1 MRGFSEVLRKWYG
14 VNKRN
19 LPWRETSDPYRI
31 WLSEV
36 ILQQTRVNQ
45 GLSYYLKFVEA
56 YPTVDDLASAS
67 EQEVLK
73 LWQGLG
79 YYSRARNLRH
89 TAQLV
94 QKNLKNIFPS
104 DYKTLISL
112 KGIGPYTAAA
122 VASFSSNEKVAVVD
136 GNVYRV
142 LARIFGIDTPIDST
156 SGKKQFQELATELIS
171 EHAAEHN
178 QAIMEF
184 GATVCKPKQPLCGEC
199 IFRRSCI
206 ALEKGI
212 IDSLPVKSKK
222 TKVTTRHF
230 NYLVFNHEDE
240 FYLKERQ
247 KGDVWQGLYDFPLLE
262 STAEITDPEWIINHA
277 DFFEWGKLEPVF
289 REKSV
294 QYRHLL
300 SHREI
305 LATFWEFKLE
315 RPNTQSSHSP
325 VNELEPVT
333 YPLPQLIVNYLENRK
348 KGQRKRGTL

>member
-1 MRGFSEVLRKWYG
+1 MREFSEVLTKWYEL
-14 VNKRN
+14 NKRS
-19 LPWRETSDPYRI
+19 LPWRETIDPYKI

-56 YPTVDDLASAS
+56 YPTVADLAAAS

-94 QKNLKNIFPS
+94 VELYGKDFPTSHADLLK
-104 DYKTLISL
+104 L

-122 VASFSSNEKVAVVD
+122 VSSFSSDERVAVVD

-142 LARIFGIDTPIDST
+142 LSRIFGIDLPIDST
-156 SGKKQFQELATELIS
+156 QGKKTFAKLANDLLPTS
-171 EHAAEHN
+171 AAQHN

-184 GATVCKPKQPLCGEC
+184 GATVCKPKQAQCTDC
-199 IFRRSCI
+199 IFRASCH
-206 ALEKGI
+206 AHTQDLVYA
-212 IDSLPVKSKK
+212 LPVKQKK

-230 NYLVFNHEDE
+230 NYLVFNHDE
-240 FYLKERQ
+240 NIYLKERS

-262 STAEITDPEWIINHA
+262 SDGPLEDADWLVAHA
-277 DFFEWGKLEPVF
+277 DFEKWIGLKPVLT
-289 REKSV
+289 EKSV
-294 QYRHLL
+294 TYRHLL

-305 LATFWEFKLE
+305 LATFWEFELE
-315 RPNTQSSHSP
+315 EPFNQSSHKVADRSKP
-325 VNELEPVT
+325 IE
-333 YPLPQLIVNYLENRK
+333 YPLPQLIVNYLEKSKTARRK
-348 KGQRKRGTL
+348 KGGR